1 MGGIFPFILL
11 FVKLSRT
18 LMKINFG
25 ENSGFGLSRYK
36 MPTFLLNLT
45 FVSLFWKKQRRSG
58 VRIFLIDF

>member
-1 MGGIFPFILL
+1 
-11 FVKLSRT
+11 
-18 LMKINFG
+18 MKINFG